1 MAHGRPPGRGDGA
14 APGAGRHGHHGRG
27 PGSGTRPKAAGAGGT
42 AGLRGAEPSPW
53 RGPAPERDTGSGHG
67 PLSPGRTT
75 GLRGGGTLIPAW
87 PGPGTRRERSARAPV
102 RPGAVGG
109 SWSARRG
116 PAGGAVR
123 LRMGGTVGAAGVS
136 GRGAL
141 SYVAVTLG
149 RMAANTSPEA
159 PLPVGEVSR
168 LIGGWI
174 DRLGAVW
181 VEGQIT
187 QLSRRP
193 GAGVVFLTLRDP
205 SYDIS
210 VSVTCYRQVFDA
222 VADVVGEGA
231 RVVVHAKPEWYA
243 PRGQLSLR
251 AAEIKPVGVGELL
264 ARLEQLKKSLAREGL
279 FAPERKKPLP
289 FLPQLIGLVCGRA
302 SAAERDVLENARH
315 RWPAVRFEV
324 RNVPVQGVHAV
335 PQVVQAVKELDARD
349 DVDVI
354 VVARGGGSVEDLLPF
369 SDEQLVRAVAACRTP
384 VVSAIG
390 HEPDSPLLDLVAD
403 LRASTPTD
411 AAKKVVPDVG
421 EEYERVRQLRDR
433 ARRCVAAFVDREER
447 GLAHALA
454 RPAIQDPHR
463 MIDERAEQVTALLER
478 GRRSLRHQLDRADS
492 ELTHTH
498 ARVVALS
505 PAATLKRGY
514 AVLQRA
520 DGHAV
525 RDPGEVEPG
534 ETLRARVSEG
544 DFSVRVDA

>member
-1 MAHGRPPGRGDGA
+1 
-14 APGAGRHGHHGRG
+14 
-27 PGSGTRPKAAGAGGT
+27 
-42 AGLRGAEPSPW
+42 
-53 RGPAPERDTGSGHG
+53 
-67 PLSPGRTT
+67 
-75 GLRGGGTLIPAW
+75 
-87 PGPGTRRERSARAPV
+87 
-102 RPGAVGG
+102 
-109 SWSARRG
+109 
-116 PAGGAVR
+116 
-123 LRMGGTVGAAGVS
+123 
-136 GRGAL
+136 
-141 SYVAVTLG
+141 
-149 RMAANTSPEA
+149 MAANTTPET
-159 PLPVGEVSR
+159 PLPVGQVSR

-174 DRLGAVW
+174 DRLGAIW

-205 SYDIS
+205 SHDIS
-210 VSVTCYRQVFDA
+210 VSVTCFRQVFDA
-222 VADVVGEGA
+222 VADVVREGS

-251 AAEIKPVGVGELL
+251 AAEIRPVGVGELL
-264 ARLEQLKKSLAREGL
+264 ARLEQLKRSLTAEGL
-279 FAPERKKPLP
+279 FAADRKRPLP

-335 PQVVQAVKELDARD
+335 PQVVQAVKELDALD
-349 DVDVI
+349 AVDVI

-369 SDEQLVRAVAACRTP
+369 SDEQLIRAVSACRTP

-390 HEPDSPLLDLVAD
+390 HEPDTPLLDLVAD

-421 EEYERVRQLRDR
+421 EEYERVRWLRDR
-433 ARRCVAAFVDREER
+433 ARRSVEAYLDREER
-447 GLAHALA
+447 GLAAALA
-454 RPAIQDPHR
+454 RPSIEDPHR
-463 MIDERAEQVTALLER
+463 MIDTREEQVAALTERA
-478 GRRSLRHQLDRADS
+478 RRTLGHLLDRAES

-514 AVLQRA
+514 AVLQRP
-520 DGHAV
+520 DGHVV
-525 RDPGEVEPG
+525 RAPGDTAPGEE
-534 ETLRARVSEG
+534 LRARVAEG
-544 DFSVRVDA
+544 EFTVQVTDTDTGTAPAGVATGTDTGTGTEVIENEHENEHEA

>member
-1 MAHGRPPGRGDGA
+1 M
-14 APGAGRHGHHGRG
+14 
-27 PGSGTRPKAAGAGGT
+27 
-42 AGLRGAEPSPW
+42 GL
-53 RGPAPERDTGSGHG
+53 
-67 PLSPGRTT
+67 TT
-75 GLRGGGTLIPAW
+75 
-87 PGPGTRRERSARAPV
+87 SA
-102 RPGAVGG
+102 
-109 SWSARRG
+109 
-116 PAGGAVR
+116 
-123 LRMGGTVGAAGVS
+123 
-136 GRGAL
+136 
-141 SYVAVTLG
+141 
-149 RMAANTSPEA
+149 EA

-222 VADVVGEGA
+222 VADVVSEGA
-231 RVVVHAKPEWYA
+231 RVVVLAKPEWYA

-251 AAEIKPVGVGELL
+251 AAEIKPVGIGELL
-264 ARLEQLKKSLAREGL
+264 ARLEHLKRTLGAEGL
-279 FAPERKKPLP
+279 FALDRKKPLP

-302 SAAERDVLENARH
+302 SAAERDVLENARR

-324 RNVPVQGVHAV
+324 RNVAVQGVRAV
-335 PQVVQAVKELDARD
+335 PQVVQAVKELDELP

-354 VVARGGGSVEDLLPF
+354 IVARGGGSVEDLLPF
-369 SDEQLVRAVAACRTP
+369 SDEQLVRAVADCRTP
-384 VVSAIG
+384 LVSAIG

-421 EEYERVRQLRDR
+421 EELDRVRTLQERALRTVR
-433 ARRCVAAFVDREER
+433 GLLEREER
-447 GLAHALA
+447 GLANCLH
-454 RPAIQDPHR
+454 RRVMEHPHR
-463 MIDERAEQVTALLER
+463 MVEEREREADALAAR
-478 GRRSLRHQLDRADS
+478 GRRVLGHLLDRADS
-492 ELTHTH
+492 ELAHTR

-505 PAATLKRGY
+505 PAATLERGY

-520 DGHAV
+520 DGSVV
-525 RDPGEVEPG
+525 RAADEVTTDE
-534 ETLRARVSEG
+534 ELRARVAEG
-544 DFSVRVDA
+544 EFTVTVGPHA

>member
-1 MAHGRPPGRGDGA
+1 MAL
-14 APGAGRHGHHGRG
+14 
-27 PGSGTRPKAAGAGGT
+27 K
-42 AGLRGAEPSPW
+42 
-53 RGPAPERDTGSGHG
+53 
-67 PLSPGRTT
+67 TT
-75 GLRGGGTLIPAW
+75 
-87 PGPGTRRERSARAPV
+87 
-102 RPGAVGG
+102 
-109 SWSARRG
+109 
-116 PAGGAVR
+116 
-123 LRMGGTVGAAGVS
+123 
-136 GRGAL
+136 
-141 SYVAVTLG
+141 
-149 RMAANTSPEA
+149 PEA

-222 VADVVGEGA
+222 VADAVGEGA
-231 RVVVHAKPEWYA
+231 RVLVLAKPEWYA

-251 AAEIKPVGVGELL
+251 AAEIRPVGVGELL
-264 ARLEQLKKSLAREGL
+264 ARLEQLKKTLAAEGL
-279 FAPERKKPLP
+279 FAPERKKRLP

-335 PQVVQAVKELDARD
+335 PQVVQAVRELDAIE

-354 VVARGGGSVEDLLPF
+354 IVARGGGSVEDLLPF
-369 SDEQLVRAVAACRTP
+369 SDEQLVRAVAGCRTP

-390 HEPDSPLLDLVAD
+390 HEPDTPLLDLVAD

-421 EEYERVRQLRDR
+421 EELARVRMLRDR
-433 ARRCVAAFVDREER
+433 ARRCAHALLDREER

-454 RPAIQDPHR
+454 RPVMEDPHR
-463 MIDERAEQVTALLER
+463 MVDERADHVASLAER
-478 GRRSLRHQLDRADS
+478 GRRTLGHLLDRADS
-492 ELTHTH
+492 ELAHTH

-525 RDPGEVEPG
+525 RDPREVSPG
-534 ETLRARVSEG
+534 EALRARVADGEFKVKVG
-544 DFSVRVDA
+544 E

>member
-1 MAHGRPPGRGDGA
+1 MA
-14 APGAGRHGHHGRG
+14 
-27 PGSGTRPKAAGAGGT
+27 
-42 AGLRGAEPSPW
+42 L
-53 RGPAPERDTGSGHG
+53 
-67 PLSPGRTT
+67 
-75 GLRGGGTLIPAW
+75 
-87 PGPGTRRERSARAPV
+87 
-102 RPGAVGG
+102 
-109 SWSARRG
+109 
-116 PAGGAVR
+116 
-123 LRMGGTVGAAGVS
+123 
-136 GRGAL
+136 
-141 SYVAVTLG
+141 
-149 RMAANTSPEA
+149 NTSADSPI
-159 PLPVGEVSR
+159 PVGQVSR

-210 VSVTCYRQVFDA
+210 LSVTCFRSVFDP
-222 VADVVGEGA
+222 VADVVSEGA

-251 AAEIKPVGVGELL
+251 AAEIRPVGVGELL
-264 ARLEQLKKSLAREGL
+264 ARLEQLKRTLAAEGL
-279 FAPERKKPLP
+279 FAADRKKPLP

-302 SAAERDVLENARH
+302 SAAERDVLENARL

-335 PQVVQAVKELDARD
+335 PRVVAAVRELDERP

-369 SDEQLVRAVAACRTP
+369 SDEQLVRAVAACATP

-421 EEYERVRQLRDR
+421 EELARIQQLRER
-433 ARRCVAAFVDREER
+433 ALRAVHGFLDREER

-454 RPAIQDPHR
+454 RPCMEHPHR
-463 MIDERAEQVTALLER
+463 MVDGRAEQVDALL
-478 GRRSLRHQLDRADS
+478 GRARRTLGHLLDRADS
-492 ELTHTH
+492 ELTHTR

-505 PAATLKRGY
+505 PAATLRRGY
-514 AVLQRA
+514 AVLQHQDGSVVRRA
-520 DGHAV
+520 DEVTA
-525 RDPGEVEPG
+525 GEV
-534 ETLRARVSEG
+534 LRARVAEG
-544 DFSVRVDA
+544 EFAVRPAVGDRA